1 LVFLARLPTRS
12 GVAVRI
18 LADGKIPKVS
28 ETAFS
33 KQRSTIAVRPIAAVE
48 EMKLGVELQKQIWG
62 YSPLDTVP
70 EQLFV
75 VAQES
80 GGHVLVAFDGD
91 KPVGFALAY
100 AGVHHGKAHLH
111 SHMVGVIPEYQN
123 RGVGRILKLAQRDDA
138 IARGIHLIEWTF
150 DPLQIKNAF
159 FNISRLGG
167 IIRRY
172 IPNCYGRTSSPL
184 HGGLPTDRLVAE
196 WWVASP
202 RVAAILK
209 GAAPQISAG
218 AVRISMPASIRQLVA
233 DDPATAE
240 SIQTTVREQFEQNFR
255 DRRAAVAFEFDTL
268 QANYVLE
275 PYED

>member
-1 LVFLARLPTRS
+1 M
-12 GVAVRI
+12 
-18 LADGKIPKVS
+18 S
-28 ETAFS
+28 ETALS
-33 KQRSTIAVRPIAAVE
+33 KQQSAITVRNVTAVE
-48 EMKLGVELQKQIWG
+48 EMKLGVELQNQVWG

-70 EQLFV
+70 EQMFV

-80 GGHVLVAFDGD
+80 GGHVLVAFDGP
-91 KPVGFALAY
+91 KPVGFALAF

-159 FNISRLGG
+159 FNISRLGA
-167 IIRRY
+167 IVRRY

-196 WWVASP
+196 WWVESP
-202 RVAAILK
+202 RVAAILN
-209 GAAPQISAG
+209 GTPQQISHD
-218 AVRISMPASIRQLVA
+218 AVRISLPANIRQLVA

-240 SIQTTVREQFEQNFR
+240 SIQTTMREQFEQNFR
-255 DRRAAVAFEFDTL
+255 DGRAAVGFAFDTL
-268 QANYVLE
+268 QASYVLE

>member
-1 LVFLARLPTRS
+1 M
-12 GVAVRI
+12 
-18 LADGKIPKVS
+18 S
-28 ETAFS
+28 EAASS
-33 KQRSTIAVRPIAAVE
+33 KQSAITVRTITAVE
-48 EMKLGVELQKQIWG
+48 EMKLGVELQNQVWG

-70 EQLFV
+70 EQMFV

-91 KPVGFALAY
+91 KPVGFALAF
-100 AGVHHGKAHLH
+100 AGVHHDGKAHLH

-123 RGVGRILKLAQRDDA
+123 RGVGRILKLAQRDHA
-138 IARGIHLIEWTF
+138 IMRGIHLIEWTF

-159 FNISRLGG
+159 FNISRLGA
-167 IIRRY
+167 IVRRY

-209 GAAPQISAG
+209 GTAPQISSG
-218 AVRISMPASIRQLVA
+218 AVRISIPASIRLLVA

-255 DRRAAVAFEFDTL
+255 DGRAAVAFEFDTL
-268 QANYVLE
+268 QASYVLE